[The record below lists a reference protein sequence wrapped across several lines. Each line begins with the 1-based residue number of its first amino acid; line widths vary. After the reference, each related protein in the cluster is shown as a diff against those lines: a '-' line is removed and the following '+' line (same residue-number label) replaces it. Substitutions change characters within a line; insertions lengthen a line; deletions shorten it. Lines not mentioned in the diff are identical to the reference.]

1 MTSDKP
7 ENLRW
12 IQRYRN
18 FRRAYALLGEV
29 MERDIEALSHLEQ
42 EGAIQRFEFTFE
54 LAWKVQKDLLEF
66 NGVQLSS
73 VTPRQVLKESFAAK
87 YVSNGQLW
95 IDMLDLR
102 NRLSHTYD
110 HQVFELALVRIKQEF
125 WSVISEFNAFC
136 ESQLDASS

>member
-1 MTSDKP
+1 MNTKKD
-7 ENLRW
+7 LRW
-12 IQRYRN
+12 IQRFSN

-29 MERDIEALSHLEQ
+29 MGQDIDTLSHLEQ

-66 NGVQLSS
+66 NGVEISS

-87 YVSNGQLW
+87 YITRGQVW

-102 NRLSHTYD
+102 NLLSHTYD
-110 HQVFELALVRIKQEF
+110 HKVFEHALVRIKEEF
-125 WSVISEFNAFC
+125 WQTITEFNDFC
-136 ESQLDASS
+136 ENQIEAES

>member
-1 MTSDKP
+1 MTNIKSS
-7 ENLRW
+7 ELRW
-12 IQRYRN
+12 IQRFSN
-18 FRRAYALLGEV
+18 FRRAYALLDEV
-29 MERDIEALSHLEQ
+29 LSRDIESLNNLEQ

-66 NGVQLSS
+66 NGIDIDS

-87 YVSNGQLW
+87 FIVNGQLW

-110 HQVFELALVRIKQEF
+110 HQVFLLALHRIKNEF
-125 WSVISEFNAFC
+125 WSNFVQFNGFC
-136 ESQLDASS
+136 ESLINEN